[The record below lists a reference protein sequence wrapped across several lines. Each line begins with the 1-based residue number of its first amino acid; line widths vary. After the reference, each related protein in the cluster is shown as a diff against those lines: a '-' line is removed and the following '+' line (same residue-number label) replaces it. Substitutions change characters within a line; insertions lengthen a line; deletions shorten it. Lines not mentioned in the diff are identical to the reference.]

1 MRSGGT
7 TFGRVLAA
15 NIIAIGALLLVL
27 YLVAPGEVRSAVI
40 GSGIGIVGN
49 GYAVWSVFVRPT
61 KRPVQGELLVL
72 YRAEFGKLVIMGGW
86 CAAAFAA
93 VDGIRIAGVL
103 LGLLSGLI
111 ATTGA
116 LITQKTELSVEE
128 KIEN

>member
-1 MRSGGT
+1 M
-7 TFGRVLAA
+7 FGRVLAA
-15 NIIAIGALLLVL
+15 NIIALVTLLLVL
-27 YLVAPGEVRSAVI
+27 YLVAPGEARSALI

-49 GYAVWSVFVRPT
+49 GYAVWRVFVRPT
-61 KRPVQGELLVL
+61 KGPVQGELLVL
-72 YRAEFGKLVIMGGW
+72 YRAEFGKLVIMGGL
-86 CAAAFAA
+86 CAAVFAA

-116 LITQKTELSVEE
+116 VLTQKTELSVEE

>member
-1 MRSGGT
+1 MRSGRT
-7 TFGRVLAA
+7 MFGRVLAA
-15 NIIAIGALLLVL
+15 NIIALVTLLLGL
-27 YLVAPGEVRSAVI
+27 YLVAPSEVRSALI

-49 GYAVWSVFVRPT
+49 GYAVWRVFVQPM

-72 YRAEFGKLVIMGGW
+72 YRAEFGKLVIMGGLF
-86 CAAAFAA
+86 AAVFAA

-116 LITQKTELSVEE
+116 LVTQKTELPVEE